1 MPRYICLDK
10 SKPEAKKMKKIK
22 FNKRIKLILA
32 VSLTGKCPISEDT
45 LSDTYMMFPS
55 VVNATKKP
63 SRACKKREMEVIR
76 CYSVLDSSKQFYYH
90 ISLSSVV
97 VKCVTDKLLFTIY
110 GAPIYLRITPLLL
123 P

>member
-1 MPRYICLDK
+1 MTCPDTYVWIRARLK
-10 SKPEAKKMKKIK
+10 LKKTKKIK

-45 LSDTYMMFPS
+45 LSDTYMMLPS

-76 CYSVLDSSKQFYYH
+76 CYCVRQFQTILLSH
-90 ISLSSVV
+90 IIIICGS
-97 VKCVTDKLLFTIY
+97 
-110 GAPIYLRITPLLL
+110 
-123 P
+123 